1 MIDIIEKKIAD
12 LKEELAL
19 QHFTQ
24 ADNDEI
30 EKLVLEYRKELK
42 AEKEEQYEANKIILN
57 AKIEAL
63 EETRNEMLN
72 AQVEEK
78 QQEETPQET
87 TSTIN
92 PLI

>member
-42 AEKEEQYEANKIILN
+42 AEKEEEYEANKIILN

-63 EETRNEMLN
+63 EETRSEMLN
-72 AQVEEK
+72 AQVEEE
-78 QQEETPQET
+78 QQENPQET